1 LVFTYILFLLIFAS
15 VVMMIFVVLIPAI
28 AIYVP
33 INYDMVIPAML
44 IPVTED
50 QIQDML
56 IPVD

>member
-1 LVFTYILFLLIFAS
+1 
-15 VVMMIFVVLIPAI
+15 MMIFVVLIPAI

-33 INYDMVIPAML
+33 MDYDMVIPAML